1 MKIIPFHFITKPQN
15 SGYRDCESLLRS
27 HPKIE
32 VVSNLEDAD
41 FVFYWSWGDD
51 PYIANDMALMYPSNK
66 PWLCDITGDS
76 CWIELS
82 QFQMSGLFF
91 TTHPNTNSGC
101 AQFQVPY
108 SYRRFSDGKNLPNT
122 DTKRDLL
129 ASFQGSFNTN
139 PKRRE
144 LLKFQSSDIIIREQD
159 GWNHPDSA
167 RIIKEH
173 DDLMLRSKFTFCPVG
188 IGLSSIRVIEAI
200 FHGSIPI
207 LIEDNSRP
215 FDHEMI
221 FPMRCNFASFGYGSI
236 DLMIRKISNM
246 SPELY
251 QERLSAMSNFKQK
264 FLLRDAHKEIC
275 NELGYLDFIYEKAL
289 NYEK

>member
-1 MKIIPFHFITKPQN
+1 MKIIPFHFITAPQN
-15 SGYRDCESLLRS
+15 SGYRNCESLLRS

-32 VVSNLEDAD
+32 VVSNLEAAD

-51 PYIANDMALMYPSNK
+51 AKICFDLSFPVQK
-66 PWLCDITGDS
+66 PWLADITGDK
-76 CWIELS
+76 CWIPE
-82 QFQMSGLFF
+82 QNNPTDLFF
-91 TTHPNTNSGC
+91 TTNVHPNPFKPC
-101 AQFQVPY
+101 HQFQVPY

-144 LLKFQSSDIIIREQD
+144 LLKFQSSDIVIREQD
-159 GWNHPDSA
+159 GWNHPDSE

-207 LIEDNSRP
+207 LIGDWTNP
-215 FDHEMI
+215 FDSML
-221 FPMRCNFASFGYGSI
+221 SFSI
-236 DLMIRKISNM
+236 RRDFENLQDIVDFLRNLSDV
-246 SPELY
+246 ELE
-251 QERLSAMSNFKQK
+251 ERRSKMERFMQNN
-264 FLLRDAHKEIC
+264 LLLDAHKGIH
-275 NELGYLDFIYEKAL
+275 NELGYLDWIYEKAL
-289 NYEK
+289 NYQNK

>member
-1 MKIIPFHFITKPQN
+1 MKIIPFHFIATPQN
-15 SGYRDCESLLRS
+15 SGYRNCESLLRS

-32 VVSNLEDAD
+32 VVSNLEAAD

-51 PYIANDMALMYPSNK
+51 LKIMLDLMQMTLHGK
-66 PWLCDITGDS
+66 PWLSDITGDHG
-76 CWIELS
+76 WIPVNGTGLS
-82 QFQMSGLFF
+82 F
-91 TTHPNTNSGC
+91 TTHPRPEANC
-101 AQFQVPY
+101 FQVPY

-144 LLKFQSSDIIIREQD
+144 LLKFQSSDIVIREQD

-188 IGLSSIRVIEAI
+188 VGLSSIRVIEAI

-207 LIEDNSRP
+207 LIGDESKP
-215 FDHEMI
+215 FGDELEFAVRSNNDGWSINTEWLRGMPDHEYE
-221 FPMRCNFASFGYGSI
+221 S
-236 DLMIRKISNM
+236 
-246 SPELY
+246 
-251 QERLSAMSNFKQK
+251 RLCLIGEFKQN
-264 FLLRDAHKEIC
+264 FLLRDAHKGIH

-289 NYEK
+289 NYQNK

>member
-15 SGYRDCESLLRS
+15 SGYRDCEALLRS

-32 VVSNLEDAD
+32 VVANLEDAD

-51 PYIANDMALMYPSNK
+51 LKIMLDLMQMTLHGK
-66 PWLCDITGDS
+66 PWLSDITGDHG
-76 CWIELS
+76 WIPVNGTGLS
-82 QFQMSGLFF
+82 F
-91 TTHPNTNSGC
+91 TTHPRPEANC
-101 AQFQVPY
+101 FQVPY

-144 LLKFQSSDIIIREQD
+144 LLKFQSPDIIIREQD

-207 LIEDNSRP
+207 LIGDISEP
-215 FDHEMI
+215 FGEKMD
-221 FPMRCNFASFGYGSI
+221 FALKCHPDSVSI
-236 DLMIRKISNM
+236 AIEIIRSCSEPEYRHCLTLMGD
-246 SPELY
+246 
-251 QERLSAMSNFKQK
+251 FKNK
-264 FLLRDAHKEIC
+264 FLLRDAHKGIH

-289 NYEK
+289 NYGE